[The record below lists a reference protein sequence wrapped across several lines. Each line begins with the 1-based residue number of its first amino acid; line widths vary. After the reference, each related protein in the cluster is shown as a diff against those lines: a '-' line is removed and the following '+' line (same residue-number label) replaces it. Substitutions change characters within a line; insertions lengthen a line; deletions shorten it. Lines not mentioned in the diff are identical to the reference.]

1 MKAAVFPNFQKENA
15 LDCARSVC
23 DILHDCGIEVWID
36 SNYKFDFNDKEYV
49 HFDLFDEFV
58 KDSDF
63 AVAIGGDGTILKC
76 ASHIVKSDTKLLG
89 INTGRLGFM
98 SAFESDNLEYL
109 SRLKTGNYTVTE
121 RMMLECQIMGD
132 DKVYTAL
139 NDITASG
146 MYTRICDF
154 SIFDERGRI
163 GSYRADGA
171 VFSTPTGSTA
181 YSLSAGGPIIDPCME
196 CIEMTLICPHS
207 LFARPMI
214 FPAWKKIRF
223 LVNDK
228 NRQKLYLSIDGN
240 EPIEVLDTDVVEIRR
255 SQHTIKL
262 IGMNENTFY
271 NSLNKKMMHPI
282 K

>member
-1 MKAAVFPNFQKENA
+1 MRAAVFPNFQKENA
-15 LDCARSVC
+15 LECARAVC
-23 DILHDCGIEVWID
+23 DILHKCDIEVWID
-36 SNYKFDFNDKEYV
+36 SSYKSEFSDKQMIK
-49 HFDLFDEFV
+49 FGLFDEFV
-58 KDSDF
+58 RKSEF
-63 AVAIGGDGTILKC
+63 VVAIGGDGTILKC
-76 ASHIVKSDTKLLG
+76 ASHIIDCDTELLG

-98 SAFESDNLEYL
+98 STLESDSLEL
-109 SRLKTGNYTVTE
+109 LLRLKTGDYTVTE
-121 RMMLECQIMGD
+121 RMMIECEILG
-132 DKVYTAL
+132 KGHVHTAL
-139 NDITASG
+139 NDVTASG

-154 SIFDERGRI
+154 SLFDERGRI

-223 LVNDK
+223 LANEN
-228 NRQKLYLSIDGN
+228 NRQKLYLSVDGN
-240 EPIEVLDTDVVEIRR
+240 ESIEVGDNDVVEIRR
-255 SQHTIKL
+255 SPHSIKL
-262 IGMNENTFY
+262 INMNENSFY

>member
-15 LDCARSVC
+15 LECARAVC
-23 DILHDCGIEVWID
+23 DILHKCDIEVWID
-36 SNYKFDFNDKEYV
+36 SSFKNEFSDKPQVKFG
-49 HFDLFDEFV
+49 LFDEFV
-58 KDSDF
+58 RESDF

-76 ASHIVKSDTKLLG
+76 ASHIINCDTKLLG

-98 SAFESDNLEYL
+98 SALESDSLEHL
-109 SRLKTGNYTVTE
+109 SRLKTGDYTVTE
-121 RMMLECQIMGD
+121 RMMLECEILG
-132 DKVYTAL
+132 KEHVYTAL
-139 NDITASG
+139 NDVTASG

-154 SIFDERGRI
+154 SLFDERGRI

-223 LVNDK
+223 LANEK
-228 NRQKLYLSIDGN
+228 NRQKLYLSVDGN
-240 EPIEVLDTDVVEIRR
+240 ESIEVGDNDVVEIRR
-255 SQHTIKL
+255 SPHTIKL
-262 IGMNENTFY
+262 INMNENSFY